1 MELAAAGLTEQ
12 PFRAHG
18 MPVAMV
24 PYSACSEAL
33 LALRETC
40 KKPSGLALLHGPPLS
55 GKSTVLRYFAEHLEE
70 DRAFAIVDGTDL
82 STMGLLEAA
91 LRQFGYDIDFDST
104 KELLAMLRVFALQ
117 QAAAGHTPVLIVEN
131 THHLNPNGIRALGEL
146 AEMRYRQNFAFNLV
160 LASDRSLDF
169 LVEDPSMG
177 ALAHRLCADIRMRPM
192 TCQETKQYVR
202 RKMSAAGSVAPENV
216 FPKSVCLEL
225 WEASGGW
232 PGVLDRIA
240 LLALARSESLPVKA
254 SSIERPELPEEVTNY
269 IVNEI
274 DEPGDQ
280 EPPPPT
286 LFITKDGETL
296 REMSFDQP
304 RLLVGRSEHN
314 DIAIQSKFV
323 SRHHLMLVRHGTST
337 FVMDLNSSNGT
348 FVNSRRIS
356 NHVLIHDDVITVG
369 HHRIKFVDP
378 HAVSRVEISE
388 SQFAE
393 TAIMK
398 TLDDMRKL
406 LAHENT
412 VMLPIATENLPTY
425 NKQ

>member
-24 PYSACSEAL
+24 PYCAFSDALGAL
-33 LALRETC
+33 LKTC
-40 KKPSGLALLHGPPLS
+40 EKTSGLALLHGPPLS
-55 GKSTVLRYFAEHLEE
+55 GKSTLLQHFSALLDE

-160 LASDRSLDF
+160 LASDRSLEF
-169 LVEDPSMG
+169 LADDASMG
-177 ALAHRLCADIRMRPM
+177 ALSYRLCTEIRMHPM
-192 TCQETKQYVR
+192 TCEETRDYVR
-202 RKMSAAGSVAPENV
+202 CKLTAVGSVAPENV
-216 FPKSVCLEL
+216 FPNSVCIEL

-254 SSIERPELPEEVTNY
+254 ATIERPELPEEVANY
-269 IVNEI
+269 IVNEL
-274 DEPGDQ
+274 DEPDGQ
-280 EPPPPT
+280 EP
-286 LFITKDGETL
+286 
-296 REMSFDQP
+296 
-304 RLLVGRSEHN
+304 
-314 DIAIQSKFV
+314 QS
-323 SRHHLMLVRHGTST
+323 
-337 FVMDLNSSNGT
+337 
-348 FVNSRRIS
+348 
-356 NHVLIHDDVITVG
+356 
-369 HHRIKFVDP
+369 P
-378 HAVSRVEISE
+378 
-388 SQFAE
+388 
-393 TAIMK
+393 
-398 TLDDMRKL
+398 
-406 LAHENT
+406 
-412 VMLPIATENLPTY
+412 
-425 NKQ
+425 

>member
-1 MELAAAGLTEQ
+1 MTASVSISELHKSFGG
-12 PFRAHG
+12 FK
-18 MPVAMV
+18 
-24 PYSACSEAL
+24 AL
-33 LALRETC
+33 SGIDLDVQEGEVVC
-40 KKPSGLALLHGPPLS
+40 IVGPSGS
-55 GKSTVLRYFAEHLEE
+55 GKSTLLQHFSALLDE

-160 LASDRSLDF
+160 LASDRSLEF
-169 LVEDPSMG
+169 LADDASMG
-177 ALAHRLCADIRMRPM
+177 ALSYRLCTEIRMHPM
-192 TCQETKQYVR
+192 TCEETRDYVR
-202 RKMSAAGSVAPENV
+202 CKLTAVGSVAPENV
-216 FPKSVCLEL
+216 FPNSVCIEL

-254 SSIERPELPEEVTNY
+254 ATIERPELPEEVANY
-269 IVNEI
+269 IVNEL
-274 DEPGDQ
+274 DEPDGQ
-280 EPPPPT
+280 EPQSPK

-314 DIAIQSKFV
+314 DIAIQSKFI
-323 SRHHLMLVRHGTST
+323 SRHHLMLARHGTST

-348 FVNSRRIS
+348 YVNSRRIS

-388 SQFAE
+388 TQFAE

-398 TLDDMRKL
+398 TLDDMRNL
-406 LAHENT
+406 LSHENT